1 MASVRTPIE
10 VARQLAVTYGQAY
23 QPPFT
28 YPLGVALSGRL
39 RLARLD
45 GDLVRVTQE
54 IVDLVEPWLDV
65 SAAYDERFGA
75 PALATACWADELY
88 QVTKDPRYRDH
99 LLATADRFQPDP
111 DIRVED
117 FFFGGTL
124 LGRAYASTGDD
135 GYQQRLVEFLAA
147 VDTQTSDG
155 LFWHCHASPF
165 FWGRGNAFAAMG
177 FAEALSYVEDRGP
190 LLDLHL
196 RHCRALLSHQD
207 ESGMWH
213 QVIDDDSTYLEHSA
227 TTMIGYAF
235 ARGVQR
241 GWLPAVEFGAALD
254 RVWLGIEQRTSESG
268 ELEHVCVGTGP
279 LSSLEAYVTR
289 EHTDT
294 TDERGGAMALWFAAE
309 LASVQ

>member
-23 QPPFT
+23 QPPLT

-309 LASVQ
+309 LASAQ